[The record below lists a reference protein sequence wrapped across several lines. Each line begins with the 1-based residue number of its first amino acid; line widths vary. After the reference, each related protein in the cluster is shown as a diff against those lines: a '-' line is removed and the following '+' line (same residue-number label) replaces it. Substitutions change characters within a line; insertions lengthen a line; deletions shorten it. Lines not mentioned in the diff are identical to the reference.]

1 MAIMALSPVMVA
13 AVLGW
18 FSIQNR
24 KNGKNSKP
32 VDPTVNPHGTKVGD
46 VPWAV
51 LTDYTA
57 KTAAAHSKH
66 SEELANRY
74 NSVGTAL
81 MKTMEKVVEDLETH
95 MKLHHH

>member
-32 VDPTVNPHGTKVGD
+32 IDPTINPHGTKMGD

-51 LTDYTA
+51 YTDQATKA
-57 KTAAAHSKH
+57 AAAHSKH

-74 NSVGTAL
+74 NSTGTL
-81 MKTMEKVVEDLETH
+81 LLVKMEKVIEDLETH
-95 MKLHHH
+95 IRLHH